1 MKILIM
7 AGGRGTRLWPL
18 SRTEKP
24 KQFQKLISDKT
35 MLQETAERLLPL
47 GDWRDIYISTSSY
60 YVKET
65 QKELPKVLKEN
76 IIDEPV
82 NRERASSIALSA
94 AFLIKRCPDE
104 IAVVLPADHL
114 IKKSGALISAIKNG
128 ADFVEKNPDYILTIG
143 IKPDAVDTGLG
154 YMKKGKVFFKDKKQ
168 AVFKVEKFIEKPDL
182 ETAKALIKSGDYFWN
197 SGIYVFKPKNLIE
210 KYKKFVPDTYERIL
224 KFINAVD
231 TPEYREVLGKEYPGS
246 DPVSF
251 EYSIVENDAKVLMVL
266 ADLGWSDIGSWAVL
280 KDSLVK
286 HNSKNFVKAAHLDIG
301 SKDLLV
307 YGSPKKLIATV
318 GLKGLIIVDTPDVIL
333 ICDKSQSQD
342 VKKIVAILEKTN
354 GEKHL

>member
-18 SRTEKP
+18 SRMEKP

-35 MLQETAERLLPL
+35 MLQETAQRALSL
-47 GDWRDIYISTSSY
+47 GTWSDIYISTSSY
-60 YVKET
+60 YVKEV
-65 QKELPKVLKEN
+65 QRELPDILKEN
-76 IIDEPV
+76 IIDEPI

-94 AFLIKRCPDE
+94 AFFIKRCPDE
-104 IAVVLPADHL
+104 AVVAFPADHL
-114 IKKSGALISAIKNG
+114 IKKNKILISAIKNE
-128 ADFVEKNPDYILTIG
+128 AAFLEENPDYLLTIG

-154 YMKKGKVFFKDKKQ
+154 YMKKGKVFGNKNRQ
-168 AVFKVEKFIEKPDL
+168 SIFKVEKFIEKPDL
-182 ETAKALIKSGDYFWN
+182 KTAQKLIGSGEYFWN
-197 SGIYVFKPKNLIE
+197 SGIYIFKPKNLIE

-231 TPEYREVLGKEYPGS
+231 TPEYGEVLKKEYPGS

-251 EYSIVENDAKVLMVL
+251 EYSIAENDNKVLMIP

-286 HNSKNFVKAAHLDIG
+286 RNNKNFVKAAHLDIG

-318 GLKGLIIVDTPDVIL
+318 GLRGLIIVDTPDVIL
-333 ICDKSQSQD
+333 ICDKSKSQD
-342 VKKIVAILEKTN
+342 VKKIVGMLEKTN

>member
-35 MLQETAERLLPL
+35 MLQETVQRLLPL
-47 GDWRDIYISTSSY
+47 GSWRDMYISTSSY
-60 YVKET
+60 YVKEV
-65 QKELPKVLKEN
+65 QKELPKIPKEN

-82 NRERASSIALSA
+82 NREQASSIALSS
-94 AFLIKRCPDE
+94 AFFIKRCPDE
-104 IAVVLPADHL
+104 TVVALPADHL
-114 IKKSGALISAIKNG
+114 IKKDKVLISAIKAG
-128 ADFVEKNPDYILTIG
+128 AAFLEKNPDYILTIG
-143 IKPDAVDTGLG
+143 IKPDVVDTSLG
-154 YMKKGKVFFKDKKQ
+154 YMKKGKAFSKKEKQ
-168 AVFKVEKFIEKPDL
+168 PVYKVEKFIEKPDL
-182 ETAKALIKSGDYFWN
+182 ETAKDLVKKGEYFWS
-197 SGIYVFKPKNLIE
+197 SGIYIFKPKSLIE

-231 TPEYREVLGKEYPGS
+231 TPEYRDVLEKEYPGS
-246 DPVSF
+246 DPVPF
-251 EYSIVENDAKVLMVL
+251 AYSIVENDNKVLMIP

-286 HNSKNFVKAAHLDIG
+286 RNHKNFVKAAHLDIG

-333 ICDKSQSQD
+333 ICDKSKSQD
-342 VKKIVAILEKTN
+342 VKKIVAMLEKTN

>member
-35 MLQETAERLLPL
+35 MLQETAQRLLPL

-60 YVKET
+60 YVKEV
-65 QKELPKVLKEN
+65 QKELPNVLKEN

-82 NRERASSIALSA
+82 NREQASSIALSC
-94 AFLIKRCPDE
+94 AFFIKRYPGE
-104 IAVVLPADHL
+104 ITVALPADHM
-114 IKKSGALISAIKNG
+114 IKRDKVLISAIKAG
-128 ADFVEKNPDYILTIG
+128 AAFLDKNPDYILTIG
-143 IKPDAVDTGLG
+143 IKPDAVDTSLG
-154 YMKKGKVFFKDKKQ
+154 YIKKGKIFAGTGKQ
-168 AVFKVEKFIEKPDL
+168 AIFKAEKFIEKPDL
-182 ETAKALIKSGDYFWN
+182 QTAQKLIKNGEYFWS
-197 SGIYVFKPKNLIE
+197 SGIYIFKPKNLIE
-210 KYKKFVPDTYERIL
+210 RYKKFVPDTYERIL

-231 TPEYREVLGKEYPGS
+231 TPEYEEVLEKEYPGS
-246 DPVSF
+246 DPVPF
-251 EYSIVENDAKVLMVL
+251 AYSIVENDSKVLMIP

-286 HNSKNFVKAAHLDIG
+286 HNNRNFVKAAHLDIG

-333 ICDKSQSQD
+333 ICNKSQSQD
-342 VKKIVAILEKTN
+342 VKKIVAMLEKTN

>member
-7 AGGRGTRLWPL
+7 AGGKGTRLWPL
-18 SRTEKP
+18 SRIEKP
-24 KQFQKLISDKT
+24 KQFQKLISNKT

-47 GDWRDIYISTSSY
+47 GVWSDFYISTSAY
-60 YVKET
+60 YIDEI
-65 QKELPKVLKEN
+65 QKELPKILNEN
-76 IIDEPV
+76 IITEPV
-82 NRERASSIALSA
+82 NRERASSIALSS
-94 AFLIKRCPDE
+94 AFFIKRCPEE
-104 IAVVLPADHL
+104 IVVVLPADHL
-114 IKKSGALISAIKNG
+114 IKKDKVLISVIKK
-128 ADFVEKNPDYILTIG
+128 AAAFIAKNPDYLLTIG
-143 IKPDAVDTGLG
+143 IEPDAVDTGLG
-154 YMKKGKVFFKDKKQ
+154 YMKEGERFGNNNKQ
-168 AVFKVEKFIEKPDL
+168 SIFKVEKFIEKPDL
-182 ETAKALIKSGDYFWN
+182 ETAQSLIKSGEYCWN
-197 SGIYVFKPKNLIE
+197 SGIYIFKPKNLIE

-231 TPEYREVLGKEYPGS
+231 TPEYQEVLEKEYPGS

-251 EYSIVENDAKVLMVL
+251 EYSIVENDSKVLMIP

-286 HNSKNFVKAAHLDIG
+286 QTNKNFVKAAHLDIG

-318 GLKGLIIVDTPDVIL
+318 GLKDLIIVDTPDVIL
-333 ICDKSQSQD
+333 ICDKSKSQD
-342 VKKIVAILEKTN
+342 VKKIVGMLEKTN

>member
-1 MKILIM
+1 M

-18 SRTEKP
+18 SRAEKP

-35 MLQETAERLLPL
+35 MLQETAERMLPL
-47 GDWRDIYISTSSY
+47 VKWQDIYISTSSY
-60 YVKET
+60 YAKEVR
-65 QKELPKVLKEN
+65 KELPKVPKGN
-76 IIDEPV
+76 IITEPV

-94 AFLIKRCPDE
+94 AFFVKRYSDE
-104 IAVVLPADHL
+104 TVVVLPADHL
-114 IKKSGALISAIKNG
+114 IKKDKGLLSVIKNG
-128 ADFVEKNPDYILTIG
+128 AAFLEKHPDYILTIG
-143 IKPDAVDTGLG
+143 IKPNAVDTGLG
-154 YMKKGKVFFKDKKQ
+154 YMKKGKEFAKQKKCS
-168 AVFKVEKFIEKPDL
+168 VFKVGKFIEKPDL
-182 ETAKALIKSGDYFWN
+182 KTAQKLIGSGEYFWN
-197 SGIYVFKPKNLIE
+197 SGIYIFKAKNLIE

-231 TPEYREVLGKEYPGS
+231 TPEYQEVLEKEYPAS
-246 DPVSF
+246 NPVSF
-251 EYSIVENDAKVLMVL
+251 EYSIVENDNKVLMIP
-266 ADLGWSDIGSWAVL
+266 ADFGWSDVGSWAVL

-286 HNSKNFVKAAHLDIG
+286 HNHKNFIKAAHLDIG

-333 ICDKSQSQD
+333 ICDKSKSQD
-342 VKKIVAILEKTN
+342 VKKIVGMLEKTN

>member
-35 MLQETAERLLPL
+35 MLQETAQRLLPL
-47 GDWRDIYISTSSY
+47 GTWRDIYISTNSQY
-60 YVKET
+60 AKEV
-65 QKELPKVLKEN
+65 QKELPKVSKEN

-82 NRERASSIALSA
+82 NRERASSIALSS
-94 AFLIKRCPDE
+94 AFFIKRCPNE
-104 IAVVLPADHL
+104 TVVIFPADHL
-114 IKKSGALISAIKNG
+114 IKRDKVLISAIKSG
-128 ADFVEKNPDYILTIG
+128 VAFLEKNPDYLLTIG
-143 IKPDAVDTGLG
+143 VSPDAVDTGLG
-154 YMKKGKVFFKDKKQ
+154 YIKKGKIFFKEKKQ
-168 AVFKVEKFIEKPDL
+168 LIFKVEKFIEKPDFK
-182 ETAKALIKSGDYFWN
+182 TAQELIKSGEYFWN
-197 SGIYVFKPKNLIE
+197 SGIYIFKSKNLIE

-231 TPEYREVLGKEYPGS
+231 TPEYRGVLEKEYPGS

-251 EYSIVENDAKVLMVL
+251 EYSIVENDNQVLMIP
-266 ADLGWSDIGSWAVL
+266 AELGWSDIGSWAVL
-280 KDSLVK
+280 KDSLIGK
-286 HNSKNFVKAAHLDIG
+286 NNKNFVKAAHLDIG

-342 VKKIVAILEKTN
+342 VKKIVAMLEKTN

>member
-35 MLQETAERLLPL
+35 MLQETAQRALPL
-47 GDWRDIYISTSSY
+47 GTWSDIYISTSSC
-60 YVKET
+60 YVKEV
-65 QKELPKVLKEN
+65 QRELPDILKEN
-76 IIDEPV
+76 IIDEPI
-82 NRERASSIALSA
+82 NREQASSIALSA
-94 AFLIKRCPDE
+94 AFFIKRCPDE
-104 IAVVLPADHL
+104 AVVIFPADHL
-114 IKKSGALISAIKNG
+114 IKKDKVLISAIKNG
-128 ADFVEKNPDYILTIG
+128 AAFLEKNSDYLLTIG

-154 YMKKGKVFFKDKKQ
+154 YIKKGKLFNKGGKQ
-168 AVFKVEKFIEKPDL
+168 AIFKVEKFIEKPDL
-182 ETAKALIKSGDYFWN
+182 ETAQKFIKSGEYFWN
-197 SGIYVFKPKNLIE
+197 SAIYIFKPKNLIE

-231 TPEYREVLGKEYPGS
+231 TPNYKNVLNKEYPGS

-251 EYSIVENDAKVLMVL
+251 GYSIVENDNKVLMIP

-286 HNSKNFVKAAHLDIG
+286 RNNKNFVKAAHLDIG

-342 VKKIVAILEKTN
+342 VKKIVAMLEKTN

>member
-24 KQFQKLISDKT
+24 KQFQKLISNRT

-47 GDWRDIYISTSSY
+47 ASWRDVYISTSSHY
-60 YVKET
+60 IREV

-76 IIDEPV
+76 IIDEPI
-82 NRERASSIALSA
+82 NREQASSIALSS
-94 AFLIKRCPDE
+94 AFFIKRCPND
-104 IAVVLPADHL
+104 IAVALPADHL
-114 IKKSGALISAIKNG
+114 IKNSRALLFAIKRG
-128 ADFVEKNPDYILTIG
+128 VDFLEKNPDYILTIG
-143 IKPDAVDTGLG
+143 IKPDAVDTSLG
-154 YMKKGKVFFKDKKQ
+154 YIKKGEMFAKTGKQ
-168 AVFKVEKFIEKPDL
+168 AIFKAEKFIEKPDL
-182 ETAKALIKSGDYFWN
+182 ETAQKLIKSGDYFWS

-210 KYKKFVPDTYERIL
+210 RYKKFVPDTYERIL

-231 TPEYREVLGKEYPGS
+231 TPEYREVLEKEYPGS
-246 DPVSF
+246 DPVPF
-251 EYSIVENDAKVLMVL
+251 AYSIVENDSKVLMIP

-286 HNSKNFVKAAHLDIG
+286 HNNRNFVKAAHLDIG

-342 VKKIVAILEKTN
+342 VKKIVAMLEKTN

>member
-47 GDWRDIYISTSSY
+47 GSWSDIYISTSSY
-60 YVKET
+60 YVKEV
-65 QKELPKVLKEN
+65 QKELPNVLKEN

-82 NRERASSIALSA
+82 SRERASSIALST
-94 AFLIKRCPDE
+94 AFFIKRCPDE
-104 IAVVLPADHL
+104 TVVIFPADHL
-114 IKKSGALISAIKNG
+114 IKKDKTLISAIKDG
-128 ADFVEKNPDYILTIG
+128 VAFLEKNSDYLLTIG
-143 IKPDAVDTGLG
+143 VKPDAVDTGLG
-154 YMKKGKVFFKDKKQ
+154 YIKKGGIFSKKGKRSVY
-168 AVFKVEKFIEKPDL
+168 KVEKFIEKPDL
-182 ETAKALIKSGDYFWN
+182 ETAQKLIKSGEYFWN
-197 SGIYVFKPKNLIE
+197 SGIYICKPKNLIE
-210 KYKKFVPDTYERIL
+210 KYRKFVPDTYERIL

-231 TPEYREVLGKEYPGS
+231 TLEYREVLEKEYPGS
-246 DPVSF
+246 DPISF
-251 EYSIVENDAKVLMVL
+251 EYSIVENDNKVLMMPT
-266 ADLGWSDIGSWAVL
+266 DLGWSDIGSWAVL

-286 HNSKNFVKAAHLDIG
+286 HNNKNFVKAAHLDIG

-342 VKKIVAILEKTN
+342 VKKIVAMLEKTN